1 MVASYDVGKPVRS
14 YVLIPGTGSNKDA
27 KPLCLDLASTS
38 SVAGAVPV
46 PSTIPQTVPVGS
58 LAPNKEMNDTE
69 EKNDDRK
76 EESGSESGNSGGSH
90 NLSSPSVAS
99 AMPQQPAVPEN
110 VSRGG
115 VKRSLPDETSDEE
128 DKGAVPRE
136 TKVMKGEGTAT
147 PSPEVVELQ
156 KKCMQLEKQNKTLE
170 RRLAMFHDLFRSKE
184 RIINFVKFLE
194 STS

>member
-58 LAPNKEMNDTE
+58 LAPSKETNNTE
-69 EKNDDRK
+69 EVKDDKRK
-76 EESGSESGNSGGSH
+76 DEGASESANSGSVNH
-90 NLSSPSVAS
+90 SSPCVAS
-99 AMPQQPAVPEN
+99 AMPQQPALREN
-110 VSRGG
+110 TSGGG
-115 VKRSLPDETSDEE
+115 VKRSHPEETSDEE
-128 DKGAVPRE
+128 DKGAIPRE
-136 TKVMKGEGTAT
+136 TKVMKGEVTAT
-147 PSPEVVELQ
+147 PSPEVEELQ
-156 KKCMQLEKQNKTLE
+156 KKCLQLEQQNKTLE

>member
-1 MVASYDVGKPVRS
+1 M
-14 YVLIPGTGSNKDA
+14 LIPGTGSNKEA

-58 LAPNKEMNDTE
+58 LAPSKETNNTE
-69 EKNDDRK
+69 EEKDGRRK
-76 EESGSESGNSGGSH
+76 EEGATESANSGSVIN
-90 NLSSPSVAS
+90 SSPSVTS
-99 AMPQQPAVPEN
+99 AMPQQPALPEN
-110 VSRGG
+110 ASGGG
-115 VKRSLPDETSDEE
+115 VKRSITDEASNEE
-128 DKGAVPRE
+128 EKVTKPRA
-136 TKVMKGEGTAT
+136 TKIMKGEVTET

-156 KKCMQLEKQNKTLE
+156 KKCMQLEQKNKTLE